1 MKKGNKNGNCNKCS
15 LPIQYN
21 VSTQR
26 SIPPC
31 LGSGDNHIYI
41 YIYTT
46 IIHSIETFLF
56 IFGLLRLVL
65 PMDFDLIEKVV
76 LYFFFTQVLDSVLA
90 FHSGFDRIGF
100 WSKTNS
106 LLFISLVLSIPFHSF
121 SFLSLFVSFLFVSF
135 SFFPINKINFFYF
148 FHSKLKDNRRQKYPI
163 CTQLTP

>member
-1 MKKGNKNGNCNKCS
+1 MKKWNKNGNCNKCS

-41 YIYTT
+41 YAT

-100 WSKTNS
+100 WSKTNP
-106 LLFISLVLSIPFHSF
+106 LLFISLVLSIPFRF
-121 SFLSLFVSFLFVSF
+121 FPFRFFPFRFFLFF
-135 SFFPINKINFFYF
+135 S
-148 FHSKLKDNRRQKYPI
+148 D
-163 CTQLTP
+163 